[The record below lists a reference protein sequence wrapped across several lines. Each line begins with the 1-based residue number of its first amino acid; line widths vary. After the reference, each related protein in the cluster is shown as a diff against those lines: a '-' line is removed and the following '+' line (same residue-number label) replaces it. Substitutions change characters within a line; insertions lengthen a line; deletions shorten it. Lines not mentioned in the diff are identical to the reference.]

1 MEAIADPPAYHRAR
15 AAVRYDDVARTL
27 VHALKYGDRLDL
39 APTMGRWMANAG
51 RELLADAD
59 ALVPVPLHWR
69 RQWARRFNQS
79 ALLAEVIAKASGR
92 AGRPRRRSSAS
103 RRRRSRSG
111 SRKSERAQNVQG
123 AFRVPADG
131 KAEVAGRKLVLV
143 DDVLTSGAT
152 VGRLRAGAA
161 AGAAPPPSTCWYSP
175 GLWRRAALPYKHVGK
190 VPRVHMIQSRNLHHP
205 LLPLLPSPPSGC
217 CRARGSTFTEIDVS
231 GDPNGRSEMVARAN
245 GRMTVPQI
253 FIGATHVGG
262 CDDLYALDQ
271 AGKLDP
277 LLGRGDALASA
288 GNEDRRHE
296 HRQGCRP
303 SPPVWCRCARGF
315 RRRPISTPR

>member
-1 MEAIADPPAYHRAR
+1 MPGASCSP
-15 AAVRYDDVARTL
+15 
-27 VHALKYGDRLDL
+27 
-39 APTMGRWMANAG
+39 
-51 RELLADAD
+51 DAD
-59 ALVPVPLHWR
+59 AMVPVPLHWR

-92 AGRPRRRSSAS
+92 PVAHGALKRIKATPQQVGLGKA
-103 RRRRSRSG
+103 
-111 SRKSERAQNVQG
+111 ERAVNVQG

-161 AGAAPPPSTCWYSP
+161 AGRRRQRGRAGLRPGCGGGPPSHITRSEESQRTC
-175 GLWRRAALPYKHVGK
+175 
-190 VPRVHMIQSRNLHHP
+190 PRSRFTP
-205 LLPLLPSPPSGC
+205 PAIAPIASPPSGF
-217 CRARGSTFTEIDVS
+217 CRTRGSPSPRSTSAAIA
-231 GDPNGRSEMVARAN
+231 GRSEMVVRAN

-262 CDDLYALDQ
+262 YDDLYALDQ

-277 LLGRGDALASA
+277 AARPRRALEGA
-288 GNEDRRHE
+288 GQDLRHE
-296 HRQGCRP
+296 HRQGIDLHRRSRADALGP
-303 SPPVWCRCARGF
+303 QPAGQP
-315 RRRPISTPR
+315 RRRGEADRARPRPAAPTTC